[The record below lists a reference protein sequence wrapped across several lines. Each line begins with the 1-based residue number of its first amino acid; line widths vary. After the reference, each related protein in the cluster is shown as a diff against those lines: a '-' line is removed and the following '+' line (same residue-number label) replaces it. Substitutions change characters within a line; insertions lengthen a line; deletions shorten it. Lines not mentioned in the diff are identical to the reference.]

1 MNEILYY
8 SLPCGVCDLIQ
19 SKTMELDMLPRDF
32 LEDYSISLRAML
44 ELDLGISL
52 RTIPYLFKPCQN

>member
-32 LEDYSISLRAML
+32 LEDYSISLQAMP
-44 ELDLGISL
+44 ELDLGIF
-52 RTIPYLFKPCQN
+52 P